1 MKRLTRRDPYNSAVY
16 AQSDSTSI
24 RNRLAEYEEAEE
36 RGEIMAVSAAERRFL
51 LLIRSATPEA
61 QTGACKILEGGSEKC

>member
-1 MKRLTRRDPYNSAVY
+1 MKRLTRRDPYTGAVF
-16 AQSDSTSI
+16 AQTDSSSI
-24 RNRLAEYEEAEE
+24 RNKLAEYEEAEE

-61 QTGACKILEGGSEKC
+61 QTGACKILVKESTKC